1 MQDFL
6 RRLPKVELHL
16 HIEGSLEPELMFA
29 LAKRNSITL
38 PYSCVDEVKAFYQFK
53 DLQGFLNLYYQG
65 MSVLCHE
72 QDFFDL
78 AMGYFKRASSEG
90 VVHIDMHFDPQAH
103 LQRGIELNVV
113 MAGLLRAKKE
123 AEQTLDLS
131 VGLIMAFLRDRPAD
145 EALEVFEQAAPYWEM
160 LDAIGLDS
168 AERDHP
174 PSNFAA
180 VFNRAKDVGLARVAH
195 AGEEGPAAYIL
206 EALDILDVCRID
218 HGIRCLESDEVVDRL
233 YEQQTVLTVCPLSNT
248 SLKVVDELSSH
259 PLPALLDKGLNVTI
273 SSDDP
278 AYFGGGLLANHIACA
293 EAFDW
298 DEDAFVELNRNAINE
313 AFMSESRRQEL
324 LARLATVASV

>member
-6 RRLPKVELHL
+6 RRLPKIELHL

-29 LAKRNSITL
+29 LAERNSITL
-38 PYSCVDEVKAFYQFK
+38 PYASVGEAKAAYQFK

-65 MSVLCHE
+65 MNVLCHE
-72 QDFFDL
+72 QD
-78 AMGYFKRASSEG
+78 YFKRASSEG

-103 LQRGIELNVV
+103 LQRGIALDVV
-113 MAGLLRAKKE
+113 MAGLLRAKEE

-145 EALEVFEQAAPYWEM
+145 EALQVLEQAAPYWKL

-174 PSNFAA
+174 PSKFVA
-180 VFNRAKDVGLARVAH
+180 VFNRAKEIGLARVAH

-206 EALDILDVCRID
+206 EALDMLDVCRID

-248 SLKVVDELSSH
+248 SLKVVDELIDH

-293 EAFDW
+293 EAFGW
-298 DEDAFVELNRNAINE
+298 DEDAFVELNRNAITE
-313 AFMSESRRQEL
+313 AFTSESRRQEL
-324 LARLATVASV
+324 LARLAAVKPE